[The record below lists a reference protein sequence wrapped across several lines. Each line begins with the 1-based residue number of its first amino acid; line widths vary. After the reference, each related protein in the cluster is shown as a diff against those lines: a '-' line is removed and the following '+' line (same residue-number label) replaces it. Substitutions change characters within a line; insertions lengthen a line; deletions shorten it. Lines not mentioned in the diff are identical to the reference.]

1 MIMITHYEYRLT
13 PDATIAVEESGNVV
27 LRTPERRITITTA
40 RGVFPYSYNPKTG
53 RFKRELPT
61 ELRR

>member
-27 LRTPERRITITTA
+27 LRTPERRITITNVAEWISQLEIA
-40 RGVFPYSYNPKTG
+40 RTLARVIT
-53 RFKRELPT
+53 
-61 ELRR
+61 